1 MELAVSTLFCLH
13 KPFEDATLDMIRAGS
28 RFIEVVDAG
37 PHTLTKPRVERLQE
51 MKASY
56 DLMYSVHAPFTDVN
70 ISADDDC
77 VRDAILERLE
87 TSIRWTSELGEI
99 LVFHPGNSTAVE
111 RLSPGSAW
119 SINLESVERLL
130 SYAEDYGVKALIENV
145 PEPFPY
151 VMKSVE
157 HFARFF
163 DEIGVE
169 AGMVLDIAHTNL
181 TGEALEFIMRFGDR
195 IEHVHV
201 SDNDGESDLHLRVG
215 AGSID
220 WGKTVKSFKDSPF
233 DGWVT
238 VESYDGIDESLG
250 LLRSLL

>member
-13 KPFEDATLDMIRAGS
+13 KLFEDAALDIIRAGS

-37 PHTLTKPRVERLQE
+37 PHTLTRPRVERLQE

-56 DLMYSVHAPFTDVN
+56 NLRYSVHAPFTDVN

-119 SINLESVERLL
+119 RINLESVERLL

-169 AGMVLDIAHTNL
+169 AGMVLDIAHANL
-181 TGEALEFIMRFGDR
+181 RVEALEFIKRFGDR

-201 SDNDGESDLHLRVG
+201 SDNDGVSDLHLRVG

-220 WGKTVKSFKDSPF
+220 WGKTVKSLKDSPF

-250 LLRSLL
+250 LLRSLV